1 MTLEAL
7 ERAKEIEEKMDYIKR
22 IIESV
27 SRILDH
33 HDVFHPITMEFSLTY
48 GSLASSFGKREISV
62 RESREKD
69 EYQGFIVHCL
79 MNYKEMLEHEL
90 DELADELENL

>member
-7 ERAKEIEEKMDYIKR
+7 KRAKEIEEMMDDLKR

-27 SRILDH
+27 SKILDK
-33 HDVFHPITMEFSLTY
+33 HDIYHPITMGFSLTY
-48 GSLASSFGKREISV
+48 GSLASSFGKQEISV

-69 EYQGFIVHCL
+69 DYQKFIRRCL
-79 MNYKEMLEHEL
+79 VDYKSKLENEL